1 MPRKKQNGGRKTN
14 KDEAAGAGDDGERWD
29 EDEQVEDET
38 PIAGGLESVEAAIDQ
53 LLESR
58 TSARE
63 KALQEVKKGLQLHF
77 AYDLVEKWRTTLAEG
92 VMRGLKKGKESE
104 FKLAAQLLDVILL
117 TLGAESEE
125 LYAEF
130 SPVLSVVIKDPT
142 ATSVV
147 RSVAATS
154 FGLLTFVGCTD
165 QVTIKENVKMLE
177 ETFTNTHSTTLLPA
191 VLRAWSLLLTTM
203 PIKYIESEALAKYGK
218 KLVSMLDLDE
228 FEARLAAGEAIA
240 LLFDMLQASKEEAE
254 EDFDLGDYESY
265 LDIDDLIEKLK
276 ELSATSGHHISKKD
290 KAKLKS
296 SFKDILRSVESGSV
310 PTETITVG
318 NTKVEFDS
326 WERLVQLNFVR
337 QTLAEGTLVHFE
349 SNELLQQIFDFTAT
363 AKGQKPQYSK
373 LEKRL
378 FLSAN
383 SAAAKDQTL
392 AMRRSRQNFGRESK
406 TRLFAHGDEEDD

>member
-1 MPRKKQNGGRKTN
+1 MPRKKQTGRKAR
-14 KDEAAGAGDDGERWD
+14 DEAADGEDGDQRID
-29 EDEQVEDET
+29 DEQVEDEA
-38 PIAGGLESVEAAIDQ
+38 PISGGLESVEAAIDQ

-58 TSARE
+58 TSTRE
-63 KALQEVKKGLQLHF
+63 KALQEVKKGLQLHY

-92 VMRGLKKGKESE
+92 IMRGLKKGREAE
-104 FKLAAQLLDVILL
+104 FKLAAQLLDVVVL

-130 SPVLSVVIKDPT
+130 SPVLSVFIKDPT
-142 ATSVV
+142 ASSVV
-147 RSVAATS
+147 RSAAATS
-154 FGLLTFVGCTD
+154 FALLTFVGCTD
-165 QVTIKENVKMLE
+165 QVSIKENVKMLE
-177 ETFTNTHSTTLLPA
+177 ETFTGTHSAAFLPA
-191 VLRAWSLLLTTM
+191 VLRAWGLLLSTM
-203 PIKYIESEALAKYGK
+203 PVKYIETEALPKYGK
-218 KLVSMLDLDE
+218 KLVALLDLDE
-228 FEARLAAGEAIA
+228 FEARLAAGEIIA
-240 LLFDMLQASKEEAE
+240 LLFDMLQEAKEDAE
-254 EDFDLGDYESY
+254 EEFDLADYESC
-265 LDIDDLIEKLK
+265 LDIDDLIDKLK
-276 ELSATSGHHISKKD
+276 DLSATSGHHISKKD

-318 NTKVEFDS
+318 STKVEFHS

-349 SNELLQQIFDFTAT
+349 SNELLQQIFGFTAT
-363 AKGQKPQYSK
+363 TKAQKPQYSK

-406 TRLFAHGDEEDD
+406 TRLFARDEEDD